1 MSLKKVRIVLI
12 VFIIFLLGTVSVAQA
27 APPLQEGDSS
37 EDSTFGET
45 LDLDD
50 VDDDGGK
57 NNLGSIMSDK
67 DNTADTEEGVPED
80 GDPEDGDPEDGD
92 PEDGDPEDGDPEDG
106 DPEDGDPEDGD
117 PEDGDPEDGDPEDG
131 DPEDGG
137 FKEHPVASALAEYF
151 KDTPYFE
158 GASYDEVYNE
168 IMGLHEAGNG
178 FGNITKACFFAE
190 KLGFED
196 LGELLDAAHGSGWGN
211 VLKEGGIHPGSVG
224 NGGKNKPDNAGPP
237 DKDKD
242 KDNGPPGQNKK
253 NGDSSEL
260 VGQGNGNGNNG
271 NGNKGGNGQG
281 NGNKGG
287 NGKGNGKG
295 GGKGNSK

>member
-1 MSLKKVRIVLI
+1 
-12 VFIIFLLGTVSVAQA
+12 VSVAQA

-57 NNLGSIMSDK
+57 NNLGSIMSGKNNPD
-67 DNTADTEEGVPED
+67 DTEADVPED

-106 DPEDGDPEDGD
+106 DPEDGDPEDGS
-117 PEDGDPEDGDPEDG
+117 
-131 DPEDGG
+131 

-151 KDTPYFE
+151 KDMPYFE
-158 GASYDEVYNE
+158 GASYDEAYNQ
-168 IMGLHEAGNG
+168 IMELHQAGNG
-178 FGNITKACFFAE
+178 FGNITKAYFFAE
-190 KLGFED
+190 KLGMTPD
-196 LGELLDAAHGSGWGN
+196 VLLAEAHISGWGN
-211 VLKEGGIHPGSVG
+211 VLKAGGIHPGLG
-224 NGGKNKPDNAGPP
+224 NGGKNKPDHAGPP
-237 DKDKD
+237 DKD

-253 NGDSSEL
+253 TGDSSEL
-260 VGQGNGNGNNG
+260 VGQGNGNGNG

-287 NGKGNGKG
+287 KDKGNGKG
-295 GGKGNSK
+295 GGKGNNK